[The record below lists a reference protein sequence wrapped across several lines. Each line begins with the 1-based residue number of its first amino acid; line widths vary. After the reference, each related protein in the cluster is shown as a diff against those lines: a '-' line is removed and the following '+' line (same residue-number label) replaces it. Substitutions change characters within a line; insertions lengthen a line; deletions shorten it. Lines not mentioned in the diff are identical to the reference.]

1 MTFNL
6 LVYAKESKG
15 IQECTLIIRQ
25 ILEADDDCVRD
36 LGNLLVEND
45 GQDMIKI
52 LLKCSDGTV
61 WECVAS
67 ILATCV
73 NWLFVMEAEI

>member
-15 IQECTLIIRQ
+15 IQECTQIIRQ

-61 WECVAS
+61 
-67 ILATCV
+67 
-73 NWLFVMEAEI
+73 